1 MAGGRV
7 ALARGRNQ
15 INFYFPIGDT
25 QGQPATATPKPTQTA
40 EPTG

>member
-15 INFYFPIGDT
+15 INFYFPIGDA
-25 QGQPATATPKPTQTA
+25 QGSTRNGNPKTNPN
-40 EPTG
+40 G